1 MRALETFRLSV
12 SSLRANQLRVLLTTV
27 GVVSGSFLIFVL
39 FSVGN
44 GTAQQGT
51 TLIRDLAPN
60 AVMVVHGYFPNEA
73 DAGSISF
80 SPSEM
85 LQQMRTGGQG
95 LPLFGSSLEPE
106 MAYQIQKRLPGG
118 CYASP
123 LSVDIKTVEFGSRSR
138 NVLQFATNENYP
150 RVRGQEVLTGRY
162 FDRSDRGRNVCVLGS
177 CLKEKV
183 FGEIDPV
190 GREVRVDGRRF
201 KVTGVLEPK
210 GMTFVVNNDD
220 FLLVPYWV
228 GGHLGG
234 GKTDGF
240 LVSTPSREAM
250 RRVKSICE
258 KEMKV
263 LVEGESYTVVTEEEL
278 LALAGQATRLLQ
290 IMSAIITAVAL
301 VVGGVGI
308 MNIMLVAVRER
319 YREIGIR
326 KAVGAGPADILAQF
340 LVEAVLI
347 GLAGGLAGIALGWV
361 FIKAIELLFDYPAY
375 VSAWSVCVSFLFSI
389 AVGGFFGAWP
399 ALKAARLDPV
409 ESLGHQ
415 M

>member
-1 MRALETFRLSV
+1 MRASETFRASV
-12 SSLRANQLRVLLTTV
+12 SALGANKLRVLLTTV

-39 FSVGN
+39 LSVGS
-44 GTAQQGT
+44 GTARQGT
-51 TLIRDLAPN
+51 NLIRNLAPN
-60 AVMVVHGYFPNEA
+60 AVVVVHGYFPSEA

-85 LQQMRTGGQG
+85 LQQMETGGQG

-106 MAYQIQKRLPGG
+106 MAYQIQKKLPEG
-118 CYASP
+118 CYACP
-123 LSVDIKTVEFGSRSR
+123 LSVDIKTVEFGGASR
-138 NVLQFATNENYP
+138 NVFQFATNENYP
-150 RVRGQEVLTGRY
+150 RVRGQEMLAGRY
-162 FDRSDRGRNVCVLGS
+162 FNRSDRGRSVCVLGS
-177 CLKEKV
+177 YLKERV
-183 FGEIDPV
+183 FGDVDPV

-240 LVSTPSREAM
+240 LVSTPSRDAM

-258 KEMKV
+258 KEMRA
-263 LVEGESYTVVTEEEL
+263 LVGDESYTIVSEDEL
-278 LALAGQATRLLQ
+278 LALAGQATRMLE

-301 VVGGVGI
+301 VVGGVSI

-326 KAVGAGPADILAQF
+326 KAVGAGPAEILAQF
-340 LVEAVLI
+340 LVEAVLM
-347 GLAGGLAGIALGWV
+347 GLAGGIAGIALGYV
-361 FIKAIELLFDYPAY
+361 FIKAVELLFDYPAY
-375 VSAWSVCVSFLFSI
+375 VSAWSVCVAFGFSL

-415 M
+415 V

>member
-1 MRALETFRLSV
+1 
-12 SSLRANQLRVLLTTV
+12 
-27 GVVSGSFLIFVL
+27 
-39 FSVGN
+39 
-44 GTAQQGT
+44 
-51 TLIRDLAPN
+51 
-60 AVMVVHGYFPNEA
+60 
-73 DAGSISF
+73 
-80 SPSEM
+80 M
-85 LQQMRTGGQG
+85 LQQMKTGGQG

-106 MAYQIQKRLPGG
+106 MAYQLQKKLPDG
-118 CYASP
+118 CYACP

-138 NVLQFATNENYP
+138 NVFQFATNENYP
-150 RVRGQEVLTGRY
+150 HVRGQEVLSGRY
-162 FDRSDRGRNVCVLGS
+162 FNRSDRGRNVCVLGS
-177 CLKEKV
+177 YLKEKV

-210 GMTFVVNNDD
+210 GMTFVINNDD

-240 LVSTPSREAM
+240 LISTPSPGTM
-250 RRVKSICE
+250 RRVKTVCE

-263 LVEGESYTVVTEEEL
+263 LVGGESYTVVTEESL

-290 IMSAIITAVAL
+290 IMSAIVTVVAL
-301 VVGGVGI
+301 IVGGVGI

-319 YREIGIR
+319 YGEIGIR
-326 KAVGAGPADILAQF
+326 KAIGASPGDILAQF

-347 GLAGGLAGIALGWV
+347 GLAGGIIGIALGYA
-361 FIKAIELLFDYPAY
+361 FIKGVELLFDYPAY
-375 VSAWSVCVSFLFSI
+375 VSAWSVCVSFLFSL

-399 ALKAARLDPV
+399 ALKAAKLDPV